1 MLMTVN
7 NAITRPQGQ
16 SESEACGKYALMH
29 TLKRLRTHTQPWAHT
44 QIFIQEDEEQ
54 WEGVIIRLLS
64 ECVVFYN
71 L

>member
-29 TLKRLRTHTQPWAHT
+29 TLRRLHTHTHT
-44 QIFIQEDEEQ
+44 AMSTHADIYTRGRGAVGRCNHTVTE
-54 WEGVIIRLLS
+54 
-64 ECVVFYN
+64 
-71 L
+71 